1 MIKNIIGVRESKI
14 DAVFFDCDGTLS
26 KIEGIDYLAS
36 FSTNMQ
42 EVASLTALS
51 MGSVG
56 LSCDMYQQRL
66 ELIRPA
72 RTHLLQLAEAYY
84 AAMTQDLL
92 ATISILQSLG
102 KEIYV
107 ISAGNAPAVT
117 LFAEKIG
124 IPASKVMAVELFFD
138 DDGNYVGFD
147 EDSPLVT
154 QNGKS
159 MMIRQLRS
167 KYEYKQ
173 VAFIGDGMNDVPAR
187 DEVDQFIGYG
197 AHFYRKKVKELSD
210 SYVVDKSM
218 FAVLSLLLTRDE
230 SLSL

>member
-1 MIKNIIGVRESKI
+1 
-14 DAVFFDCDGTLS
+14 
-26 KIEGIDYLAS
+26 
-36 FSTNMQ
+36 MQ
-42 EVASLTALS
+42 EVADLTALS
-51 MGSVG
+51 MGSIG
-56 LSCDMYQQRL
+56 LSFDMYQQRL

-72 RTHLLQLAEAYY
+72 RAHLLQLAEAYY

-92 ATISILQSLG
+92 ATINILQSLG

-124 IPASKVMAVELFFD
+124 IPSSKVMAVELFFD

-167 KYEYKQ
+167 KYGYKQ
-173 VAFIGDGMNDVPAR
+173 IALIGDGMNDAPAR
-187 DEVDQFIGYG
+187 DDVDQFIGYG

-218 FAVLSLLLTRDE
+218 FAVFSLLLTRDE